1 MEKHWLKSYPE
12 GVPHE
17 IQPEQYRSLTQLLEE
32 SFKKNASRPFSVC
45 MERWMTYGQLDDL
58 SAALGAWLQAQGLE
72 PGARVAIML
81 PNIPQ
86 FAVTMAAVLRAG
98 YTCVNVNPLYTAR
111 ELEHQLKDSGAT
123 VIVILENFAKTL
135 EEVIDRTPIKR
146 VVMASMGDLLGFWF
160 GNWITFAVRHLAKMV
175 PRLQAAAVRRA
186 HGHDVQSCH
195 RTGHLD
201 AAEANARRHW
211 IRWPS
216 CNTPA
221 GPRGCPKGAELTH
234 RNIVA
239 AILQAEAWFTP
250 ALKRIGD
257 VSKSNS
263 IAALPLYHIF
273 ALTLCLLAIRWGSH
287 LTLIPN
293 PRDFG
298 KFVEVLKKR
307 PFHLFPAV
315 NTLFNALLQHPQF
328 KSVDFSQLCL
338 SQAGGMA
345 ASEGTARQWR
355 QATGC
360 AMVEGWGMSET
371 CAIGTNNVVVSK
383 DFTGTIGLPL
393 PSIEIAIKDDDGN
406 SLLVGES
413 GEICIKG
420 PNVMRG
426 YYEQPAENEKA
437 FTSDGF
443 MRTGDIGIMD
453 DARLHQDRRSQEGHD
468 PRQRLQCLSERTGEC
483 DFAVPRRRR
492 MRRDR
497 HSGRETGR
505 GHQGLRRQ
513 ERPDAVRGRRCEV
526 LPAEPHGLQGAQ
538 VRRVPGR
545 PAQDQRG
552 QDLAPGAAVG
562 QIDAAALSVSLS
574 HVGYRRSFRMA
585 SRFSSAAGCPANNIL
600 FHGQRQTALVDS
612 GYCTHAEQ
620 TLALIREALGGRPLD
635 LLLNTHLHSDHCGG
649 NAALQSAYP
658 DVETL
663 IPPGLAAACAQ
674 LGPGGADVCADRTA
688 MPALPHRRLARA
700 ADRGSIWETGLGR
713 CMPHPGMIRIRS
725 SCSSRSRGS

>member
-17 IQPEQYRSLTQLLEE
+17 IDPEQYRSLTQLLEE

-45 MERWMTYGQLDDL
+45 MERWMTYGQLDEL

-72 PGARVAIML
+72 PGARIAIML

-135 EEVIDRTPIKR
+135 EEVIARTPIKR

-175 PRLQAAAVRRA
+175 PAYKLPLSEGRTVTAFNRAIAQGTSMQLKPTAQTLDSLAFLQY
-186 HGHDVQSCH
+186 
-195 RTGHLD
+195 TGGTTGL
-201 AAEANARRHW
+201 
-211 IRWPS
+211 S
-216 CNTPA
+216 
-221 GPRGCPKGAELTH
+221 KGAELTH

-298 KFVEVLKKR
+298 KFIEVLKKR

-355 QATGC
+355 QTTGC

-406 SLLVGES
+406 SLPLRES

-426 YYEQPAENEKA
+426 YYGQPGESEKA
-437 FTSDGF
+437 FTADGF

-453 DARLHQDRRSQEGHD
+453 KRGYTKIVDRKKDMILVSGFNVFPSELENVISLCPGVIECAAIGVPDEKQGEAIKVFVVKND
-468 PRQRLQCLSERTGEC
+468 PTLSEEDVAKYCRQNLTGYKLPKYVE
-483 DFAVPRRRR
+483 F
-492 MRRDR
+492 RDDLPK
-497 HSGRETGR
+497 SNVGKI
-505 GHQGLRRQ
+505 LRR
-513 ERPDAVRGRRCEV
+513 E
-526 LPAEPHGLQGAQ
+526 L
-538 VRRVPGR
+538 
-545 PAQDQRG
+545 
-552 QDLAPGAAVG
+552 
-562 QIDAAALSVSLS
+562 
-574 HVGYRRSFRMA
+574 RS
-585 SRFSSAAGCPANNIL
+585 
-600 FHGQRQTALVDS
+600 
-612 GYCTHAEQ
+612 
-620 TLALIREALGGRPLD
+620 
-635 LLLNTHLHSDHCGG
+635 
-649 NAALQSAYP
+649 
-658 DVETL
+658 
-663 IPPGLAAACAQ
+663 
-674 LGPGGADVCADRTA
+674 
-688 MPALPHRRLARA
+688 AR
-700 ADRGSIWETGLGR
+700 
-713 CMPHPGMIRIRS
+713 
-725 SCSSRSRGS
+725 